1 MKIART
7 RTLHIQPRQYEFID
21 LSATVEFDTAEVP
34 KGLTMAQFADDT
46 LTFLL
51 EDGITQAASVTDNP
65 KSFIA
70 TYRYSGE

>member
-1 MKIART
+1 MKITRT

-21 LSATVEFDTAEVP
+21 LSATVEFDTTEVP
-34 KGLTMAQFADDT
+34 KGLTMSQFADDT

-51 EDGITQAASVTDNP
+51 EDEITQAASVTDNP